1 MFEFI
6 FKVINFAVLFFLLY
20 KFMKKPLVN
29 AVKERH
35 SLLKRSLEEAREAK
49 EQWEAKYREYDE
61 RLKRVE
67 EEAQRI
73 RQEIIAE
80 AERERARI
88 IKEAEEAAERIKRQ
102 AQMAVE
108 QEVKAIERRLREEM
122 DDLTVQ
128 LAEKLIRNSIGPEDQ
143 HRLIDDDVQGI
154 RRFH

>member
-108 QEVKAIERRLREEM
+108 QEVKAIERRLRKEM
-122 DDLTVQ
+122 ADLTVQ
-128 LAEKLIRNSIGPEDQ
+128 LAEKLIRDSIGPEDQ
-143 HRLIDDDVQGI
+143 HRLIDDYVQGI